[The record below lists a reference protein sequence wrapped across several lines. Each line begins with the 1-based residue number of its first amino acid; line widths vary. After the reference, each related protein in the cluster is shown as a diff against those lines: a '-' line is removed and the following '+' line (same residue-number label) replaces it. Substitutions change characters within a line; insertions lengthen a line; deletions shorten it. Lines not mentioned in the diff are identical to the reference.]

1 MTVQA
6 LGTPTVYFPDPTFT
20 TLAMPTGTAYT
31 GGGLTFVNS
40 PAALVSL
47 MVLTQ
52 TGAVTVTVAAQS
64 GHTTGV
70 NAVSLGTAVKY
81 YLVGPFDP
89 TVYSDASGLVHVTFG
104 TDANVNTVLAVILPA
119 SMQQLTMRATHCPME
134 TVVGSGDW

>member
-6 LGTPTVYFPDPTFT
+6 LGSPTVYFPDPTFT

-40 PAALVSL
+40 PAGLIAL

-52 TGAVTVTVAAQS
+52 TGATTVTVVAYHGSTAIS
-64 GHTTGV
+64 
-70 NAVSLGTAVKY
+70 AVSLGTAVKY

-89 TVYSDASGLVHVTFG
+89 AIYGDTGGLVHVTFG
-104 TDANVNTVLAVILPA
+104 TDGNVSTVLAVILPA
-119 SMQQLTMRATHCPME
+119 SAPVVTMRATHCPME
-134 TVVGSGDW
+134 FTVGAGDF